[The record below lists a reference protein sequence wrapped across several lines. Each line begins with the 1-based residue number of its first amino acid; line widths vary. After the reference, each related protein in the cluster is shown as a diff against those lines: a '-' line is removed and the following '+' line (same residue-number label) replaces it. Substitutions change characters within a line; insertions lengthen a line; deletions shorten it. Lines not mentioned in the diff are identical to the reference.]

1 MKRRLALGMPLL
13 LASTRPARADSAPA
27 QPGEA
32 VRWPG
37 VQLLDGRRLEPAH
50 WQGRAA
56 VVVFWSTTCPFCLR
70 HNVHVEKLHRAAR
83 AAGLPLTVL
92 GVARDRSA
100 EAVRRHVAVQGYSF
114 DVTMDAPSLRAA
126 LASRNMI
133 PLTAAVR
140 RDGRLAQVLPGEMFE
155 DDVMQMMQLG
165 REPWAEP
172 RREER
177 RS

>member
-1 MKRRLALGMPLL
+1 MKRRTLLATPLALA
-13 LASTRPARADSAPA
+13 ASRPVRADGVPA
-27 QPGEA
+27 QPGEQ
-32 VRWPG
+32 VRWPA
-37 VQLLDGRRLEPAH
+37 VQLLDGRRLAPEH

-56 VVVFWSTTCPFCLR
+56 VVVFWSTTCPFCQR
-70 HNVHVEKLHRAAR
+70 HNVHVEKLHRAVQ

-100 EAVRRHVAVQGYSF
+100 EAVRRHVAVHGYSF
-114 DVTMDAPSLRAA
+114 DVTLDAAPLRAA

-155 DDVMQMMQLG
+155 DDVMELLELG
-165 REPWAEP
+165 RQ
-172 RREER
+172 ER
-177 RS
+177 RT